1 MRIAILAVQGAFREH
16 AQMLDRLGV
25 PSVELRKKE
34 DLAQA
39 YDGLILPGGESTVQG
54 KMLRE
59 LDMFE
64 TVKKQIQMGMPVL
77 ATCAGM
83 ILLAEEIDG
92 EEKAYLQTIP
102 MVVKRN
108 TYGRQLGSFC
118 IENDFKGIG
127 TVPMTFIR
135 APYVS
140 AIGEDVE
147 ILAKENGHI
156 AAVRYGR
163 QLALAFHPEL
173 CQNPAIHKLFLSM
186 VNEYMNRK

>member
-1 MRIAILAVQGAFREH
+1 MRIATLAVQGAFREH
-16 AQMLDRLGV
+16 AQMLEMLGV
-25 PSVELRKKE
+25 SSVELRKKE

-59 LDMFE
+59 LDMFA
-64 TVKKQIQMGMPVL
+64 TVKNQIQMGMPVL

-83 ILLAEEIDG
+83 VLLAEEIDG

-108 TYGRQLGSFC
+108 AYGRQLGSFC
-118 IENDFKGIG
+118 IENDFKGVG

-140 AIGEDVE
+140 AIGENVE
-147 ILAKENGHI
+147 ILAKENDHI

-163 QLALAFHPEL
+163 QIALAFHPEL

-186 VNEYMNRK
+186 VSEYMHRK

>member
-16 AQMLDRLGV
+16 AQMLEMLGV

-34 DLAQA
+34 DFAQA

-59 LDMFE
+59 LDMFA
-64 TVKKQIQMGMPVL
+64 TVKDQIQMGIPVL

-83 ILLAEEIDG
+83 VLLAEEIDG

-108 TYGRQLGSFC
+108 AYGRQLGSFC
-118 IENDFKGIG
+118 IENDFKGVG

-140 AIGEDVE
+140 AIGENVE
-147 ILAKENGHI
+147 ILAKENDHI

-163 QLALAFHPEL
+163 QIALAFHPEL

-186 VNEYMNRK
+186 VSEYMNRK

>member
-16 AQMLDRLGV
+16 AQMLEMLGV
-25 PSVELRKKE
+25 SSVELRKKE

-59 LDMFE
+59 LDMFA
-64 TVKKQIQMGMPVL
+64 TVKNQIQMGMPVL

-83 ILLAEEIDG
+83 VLLAEEIDG

-108 TYGRQLGSFC
+108 AYGRQLGSFC
-118 IENDFKGIG
+118 IENDFKGVG
-127 TVPMTFIR
+127 TVPMAFIR

-140 AIGEDVE
+140 AIGENVE
-147 ILAKENGHI
+147 ILAKENDHI

-163 QLALAFHPEL
+163 QIALAFHPEL

-186 VNEYMNRK
+186 VSEYMNKK

>member
-16 AQMLDRLGV
+16 AQMLEMLGV
-25 PSVELRKKE
+25 SSVELRKKE

-59 LDMFE
+59 LDMFA

-83 ILLAEEIDG
+83 VLLAEEIDG

-108 TYGRQLGSFC
+108 AYGRQLGSFC
-118 IENDFKGIG
+118 IENDFKGGG
-127 TVPMTFIR
+127 TVPMTFIL

-140 AIGEDVE
+140 AIGKNVE
-147 ILAKENGHI
+147 ILAKENDHI

-163 QLALAFHPEL
+163 QIALAFHPEL

-186 VNEYMNRK
+186 VSEYMNKK

>member
-16 AQMLDRLGV
+16 AQMLEMLGV

-34 DLAQA
+34 DFAQA

-59 LDMFE
+59 LDMFA
-64 TVKKQIQMGMPVL
+64 TVKDQIQMGMPVL

-83 ILLAEEIDG
+83 VLLAEEIDG

-108 TYGRQLGSFC
+108 AYGRQLGSFC
-118 IENDFKGIG
+118 IENDFKGVG

-140 AIGEDVE
+140 AIGKNVE

-163 QLALAFHPEL
+163 QIALAFHPEL

-186 VNEYMNRK
+186 VSEYMNRK

>member
-16 AQMLDRLGV
+16 AQMLEMLGV
-25 PSVELRKKE
+25 SSVELRKKE

-59 LDMFE
+59 LDMFA
-64 TVKKQIQMGMPVL
+64 TVKNQIQMGMPVL

-83 ILLAEEIDG
+83 VLLAEEIDG

-108 TYGRQLGSFC
+108 AYGRQLGSFC
-118 IENDFKGIG
+118 IENDFKGVG

-140 AIGEDVE
+140 AIGENVE
-147 ILAKENGHI
+147 ILAKENDHI

-163 QLALAFHPEL
+163 QIALAFHPEL

-186 VNEYMNRK
+186 VSEYMHRK

>member
-16 AQMLDRLGV
+16 AQMLEMLGV

-34 DLAQA
+34 DFAQA

-59 LDMFE
+59 LDMFA
-64 TVKKQIQMGMPVL
+64 TVKDQIQMGMPVL

-83 ILLAEEIDG
+83 VLLAEEIDG

-108 TYGRQLGSFC
+108 AYGRQLGSFC
-118 IENDFKGIG
+118 IENDFKGVG

-140 AIGEDVE
+140 AIGENVE
-147 ILAKENGHI
+147 ILAKENDHI

-163 QLALAFHPEL
+163 QIALAFHPEL

>member
-1 MRIAILAVQGAFREH
+1 
-16 AQMLDRLGV
+16 MLEMLGV

-34 DLAQA
+34 DFAQA

-59 LDMFE
+59 LDMFA
-64 TVKKQIQMGMPVL
+64 TVKDQIQMGMPVL

-83 ILLAEEIDG
+83 VLLAEEIDG

-108 TYGRQLGSFC
+108 AYGRQLGSFC
-118 IENDFKGIG
+118 IENDFKGVG

-140 AIGEDVE
+140 AIGENVE
-147 ILAKENGHI
+147 ILAKENDHI

-163 QLALAFHPEL
+163 QIALAFHPEL

>member
-16 AQMLDRLGV
+16 AQMLEMLGV

-34 DLAQA
+34 DFAQA

-59 LDMFE
+59 LDMFA

-83 ILLAEEIDG
+83 VLLAEEIDG

-108 TYGRQLGSFC
+108 AYGRQLGSFC

-127 TVPMTFIR
+127 TVPMAFIR

-147 ILAKENGHI
+147 ILAKENDHI

-163 QLALAFHPEL
+163 QIALAFHPEL

-186 VNEYMNRK
+186 VSEYMHRK

>member
-16 AQMLDRLGV
+16 AQMLEMLGV
-25 PSVELRKKE
+25 SSVELRKKE

-59 LDMFE
+59 LDMFA
-64 TVKKQIQMGMPVL
+64 TVKKQIQLGMPVL

-83 ILLAEEIDG
+83 VLLAEEIDG

-108 TYGRQLGSFC
+108 AYGRQLGSFC

-127 TVPMTFIR
+127 TVPMAFIR

-140 AIGEDVE
+140 AIGENVE
-147 ILAKENGHI
+147 ILAKENDHI

-163 QLALAFHPEL
+163 QIALAFHPEL
-173 CQNPAIHKLFLSM
+173 CQSPAIHKLFLSI
-186 VNEYMNRK
+186 VSEYMNRK

>member
-16 AQMLDRLGV
+16 AQMLEMLGV
-25 PSVELRKKE
+25 SSVELRKKE

-59 LDMFE
+59 LDMFA
-64 TVKKQIQMGMPVL
+64 TVKNQIQMGMPVL

-83 ILLAEEIDG
+83 VLLAEEIDG

-108 TYGRQLGSFC
+108 AYGRQLGSFC
-118 IENDFKGIG
+118 IENDFKGVG

-140 AIGEDVE
+140 AIGENVE
-147 ILAKENGHI
+147 ILAKENDHI

-163 QLALAFHPEL
+163 QIALAFHPEL
-173 CQNPAIHKLFLSM
+173 CQNPAIHKLFLNM
-186 VNEYMNRK
+186 VSEYMNRK

>member
-16 AQMLDRLGV
+16 AQMLEMLGV

-59 LDMFE
+59 LDMFA
-64 TVKKQIQMGMPVL
+64 TVKNQIQMGMPVL

-83 ILLAEEIDG
+83 VLLAEEIDG

-108 TYGRQLGSFC
+108 AYGRQLGSFC
-118 IENDFKGIG
+118 IENDFKGVG

-140 AIGEDVE
+140 AIGKNVE

-163 QLALAFHPEL
+163 QIALAFHPEL

-186 VNEYMNRK
+186 VSEYMNRK

>member
-16 AQMLDRLGV
+16 AQMLEMLGV
-25 PSVELRKKE
+25 SSVELRKKE

-59 LDMFE
+59 LDMFA
-64 TVKKQIQMGMPVL
+64 TVKNQIQMGMPVL

-83 ILLAEEIDG
+83 VLLAEEIDG

-108 TYGRQLGSFC
+108 AYGRQLGSFC
-118 IENDFKGIG
+118 IENDFKGVG

-140 AIGEDVE
+140 AIGKNVE

-163 QLALAFHPEL
+163 QIALAFHPEL

-186 VNEYMNRK
+186 VSEYMNRK

>member
-16 AQMLDRLGV
+16 AQMLEMLGV

-34 DLAQA
+34 DFAQA

-59 LDMFE
+59 LDMFA
-64 TVKKQIQMGMPVL
+64 TVKDQIQMGMPVL

-83 ILLAEEIDG
+83 VLLAEEIDG

-108 TYGRQLGSFC
+108 AYGRQLGSFC
-118 IENDFKGIG
+118 IETDFKGVG

-140 AIGEDVE
+140 AIGENVE
-147 ILAKENGHI
+147 ILAKENDHI

-163 QLALAFHPEL
+163 QIALAFHPEL

>member
-16 AQMLDRLGV
+16 AQMLEMLGV

-34 DLAQA
+34 DFAQA

-59 LDMFE
+59 LDMFA
-64 TVKKQIQMGMPVL
+64 TVKDQIQMGMPVL

-83 ILLAEEIDG
+83 VLLAEEIDG

-108 TYGRQLGSFC
+108 AYGRQLGSFC
-118 IENDFKGIG
+118 IENDFKGVG

-163 QLALAFHPEL
+163 QIALSFHPEL